1 MSRWLIVSTKQS
13 EYDKPYSLEEIKEN
27 YGEDLYNKLKSDPVH
42 KWRADNGIELI
53 HKEPTLKE
61 LKRIWE
67 NWNLMSGDMKEV
79 SDKKSVELF
88 NCTNEEHYKQLLKE
102 YENE

>member
-1 MSRWLIVSTKQS
+1 MSRWLIVSKKQS
-13 EYDKPYSLEEIKEN
+13 EYDKPYSLEEIKKN

-53 HKEPTLKE
+53 HKEPSLKE

-67 NWNLMSGDMKEV
+67 NWNLMSDDMKEK
-79 SDKKSVELF
+79 SDKKSQELF
-88 NCTNEEHYKQLLKE
+88 GCTNEENYKKLLEE
-102 YENE
+102 YSNE